1 MQRSDFEGKI
11 RRGRYIGAGTHVPQG
26 DSLIP
31 ASYNTAGVVTYLPT
45 DIYNGLIVRNPN
57 GGARS
62 DVLPSAA
69 AMVAA
74 TPGVQVGDIIFCQ
87 LINGSGAAADAENIT
102 ITAGAGVSFD
112 ANQLSAGRVVRTG
125 CSKTLYFRFT
135 NVTLGSEA
143 VTLYC

>member
-69 AMVAA
+69 ALVAA
-74 TPGVQVGDIIFCQ
+74 TPGVQVGDIIFRLPPRFHMPAWSAVLAVVL
-87 LINGSGAAADAENIT
+87 LISASALVLNRCVRGAE
-102 ITAGAGVSFD
+102 
-112 ANQLSAGRVVRTG
+112 VV
-125 CSKTLYFRFT
+125 
-135 NVTLGSEA
+135 A
-143 VTLYC
+143 